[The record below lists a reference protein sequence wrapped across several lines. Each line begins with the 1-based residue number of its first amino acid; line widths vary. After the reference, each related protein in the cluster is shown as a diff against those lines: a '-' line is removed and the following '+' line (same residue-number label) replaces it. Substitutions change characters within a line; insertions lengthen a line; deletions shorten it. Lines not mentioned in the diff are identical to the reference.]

1 MRLIALEV
9 CAGIVA
15 LLFLISLAAMAAH
28 HAKRRRFQGL
38 RQAVPLKEYLWAVVP
53 WVMVAA
59 AAFPAV
65 WPILAA
71 A

>member
-1 MRLIALEV
+1 MRRIVLEV
-9 CAGIVA
+9 CVGSGV
-15 LLFLISLAAMAAH
+15 LLFLTSLAAMVGH
-28 HAKRRRFQGL
+28 HAKHPVAMR
-38 RQAVPLKEYLWAVVP
+38 EYLWAVVP

-71 A
+71 P

>member
-1 MRLIALEV
+1 MRQIVLGV
-9 CAGIVA
+9 CASIVA
-15 LLFLISLAAMAAH
+15 LLFLTSLAAMAAH
-28 HAKRRRFQGL
+28 HAKRRFQGEV
-38 RQAVPLKEYLWAVVP
+38 RAVAATEYLWAVVP

-71 A
+71 R

>member
-1 MRLIALEV
+1 MRRILIEV
-9 CAGIVA
+9 CAGFVP
-15 LLFLISLAAMAAH
+15 LLFLSSLAAMAAH
-28 HAKRRRFQGL
+28 HARRRCQGVVH
-38 RQAVPLKEYLWAVVP
+38 AVPVTEYLWAVVP

-71 A
+71 R

>member
-1 MRLIALEV
+1 MQRVLLEV

-15 LLFLISLAAMAAH
+15 LLFLTSFASMATH
-28 HAKRRRFQGL
+28 HARCRRQGVVHVVSV
-38 RQAVPLKEYLWAVVP
+38 AEYLWALVP

-71 A
+71 P

>member
-1 MRLIALEV
+1 MRRIVLEV
-9 CAGIVA
+9 CVSIGA
-15 LLFLISLAAMAAH
+15 LLFLTSLAAMVAH
-28 HAKRRRFQGL
+28 HAKHTVARR
-38 RQAVPLKEYLWAVVP
+38 EYLWAVIP

-71 A
+71 Q

>member
-1 MRLIALEV
+1 MRLILLEV
-9 CAGIVA
+9 CAAIVA
-15 LLFLISLAAMAAH
+15 FLFLTSFAAMAAH
-28 HAKRRRFQGL
+28 HARRRCQGVV
-38 RQAVPLKEYLWAVVP
+38 QAVSVTEYLWAAVP

-71 A
+71 P